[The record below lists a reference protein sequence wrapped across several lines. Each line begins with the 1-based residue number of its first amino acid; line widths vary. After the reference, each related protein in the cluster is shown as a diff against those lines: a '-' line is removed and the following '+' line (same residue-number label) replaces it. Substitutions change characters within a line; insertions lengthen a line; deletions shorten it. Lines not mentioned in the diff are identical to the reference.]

1 MSPHPIQRKTQVQ
14 KPPLTER
21 QKKAK
26 SNTLRQAQVM
36 PPHQVDL
43 TLQPV
48 THDDVHVPA
57 HVNGADLSRE
67 APADTNQR
75 VGRKSAPRT

>member
-1 MSPHPIQRKTQVQ
+1 MSPNPIHRKAHEQ
-14 KPPLTER
+14 KPELTER

-26 SNTLRQAQVM
+26 SNTLRQAQVL

-43 TLQPV
+43 TLHPV

-67 APADTNQR
+67 APADANHKQK
-75 VGRKSAPRT
+75 RKTGTRH

>member
-1 MSPHPIQRKTQVQ
+1 MSPNPINRNVREP
-14 KPPLTER
+14 KPELTER
-21 QKKAK
+21 QKKAR

-43 TLQPV
+43 TLHPV
-48 THDDVHVPA
+48 THEDVHVPA

-67 APADTNQR
+67 APADANH
-75 VGRKSAPRT
+75 GNKRKGGSH